1 MRQQAPAVRS
11 FQDIQATTCAPKPR
25 KRPSVNHITSTTC
38 VGTCACK
45 CFLFLCKQIYMH
57 VYASTVHMP
66 FCFEGYIIYTF
77 WFFLHVF
84 FSSRGD
90 WAISSTCH
98 FVIFDDGVV
107 NFKREQTGT
116 TGLRI
121 ECLVQQPKQ
130 TESHHLA
137 WNLLNAARFSVLKLG
152 DFLRHAVW
160 PPQDATG

>member
-1 MRQQAPAVRS
+1 
-11 FQDIQATTCAPKPR
+11 
-25 KRPSVNHITSTTC
+25 
-38 VGTCACK
+38 
-45 CFLFLCKQIYMH
+45 
-57 VYASTVHMP
+57 MP
-66 FCFEGYIIYTF
+66 FCFVGYIIYTF
-77 WFFLHVF
+77 CFFLHVF
-84 FSSRGD
+84 FSSCGD

-152 DFLRHAVW
+152 DILRHAVW